1 MFTSLYVHKVNIC
14 RHASL
19 DSSLFIRKMLVA
31 ARAHY
36 FHCQKVSPLLYF
48 EFAMDGLFTAD
59 DNFRNTQFEPVV
71 LSDVHLKYL

>member
-1 MFTSLYVHKVNIC
+1 MFTSVYVHMVCLC

-19 DSSLFIRKMLVA
+19 GSSLFIRKMLVA

-48 EFAMDGLFTAD
+48 EFAMDGLFAAD
-59 DNFRNTQFEPVV
+59 EKFNN
-71 LSDVHLKYL
+71 K